1 MKRFRLFL
9 RNTFI
14 AGIFTVLPIV
24 ITYFFLSF
32 IFDKFSGFLIPYLKI
47 GVRYLPSNIHVPVSS
62 LRIISFI
69 LMILIIF
76 FVGLFTRNY
85 VGKKFLILLDK
96 TLRNIPFVKT
106 IYISTK
112 QIIEAF
118 QTSKGANFK
127 KVVMI
132 EYPRRGI
139 YSIGFITKDTSEFFN
154 SKIGEVCYNIFIP
167 TTPNPTS
174 GFILIVPKKDV
185 YELDMS
191 VEEGIKFVISAGLV
205 TPDMLKQKDGDE

>member
-24 ITYFFLSF
+24 ITYFFLNF
-32 IFDKFSGFLIPYLKI
+32 VFVKFSDFLIPYLKVL
-47 GVRYLPSNIHVPVSS
+47 VRYLPTDIKVPVSY
-62 LRIISFI
+62 LRIISFV
-69 LMILIIF
+69 LMVLIIF

-85 VGKKFLILLDK
+85 FGKKFLSLLDK
-96 TLRNIPFVKT
+96 AMRNIPFVKT
-106 IYISTK
+106 IYTSTK
-112 QIIEAF
+112 QIIEVF

-127 KVVMI
+127 KVVLI

-139 YSIGFITKDTSEFFN
+139 FSVGFVTKDTSKFFN
-154 SKIGEVCYNIFIP
+154 DIIDEECYNIFIP

-185 YELDMS
+185 IELDMT

-205 TPDMLKQKDGDE
+205 TPDVLKLKDGDI